1 MARYT
6 GPRDKVSRRFGV
18 ALFGSTK
25 ALEKRPFPP
34 GQHGMRAGRKK
45 KSDYGVMLAEK
56 QKLRFQYGVLEG
68 QFRKYYA
75 EAARRRGITGDI
87 LLQLLELRLDNVVYR
102 LGFSNTRAGARQLV
116 SHGHITVNGKKTNI
130 ASYSCRPGDV
140 IAVGGKASS
149 QQLVTR
155 SLDLTQATVVPD
167 WLECDRD
174 KLTARLPACL
184 PRKRLLPSSTSS
196 SSWNSTPVNL
206 YFLLDLLQNPGCFSA
221 AGVLGIQGG
230 SNGRVGC

>member
-155 SLDLTQATVVPD
+155 SLA
-167 WLECDRD
+167 
-174 KLTARLPACL
+174 
-184 PRKRLLPSSTSS
+184 RKRLLPSSTSS

>member
-1 MARYT
+1 M
-6 GPRDKVSRRFGV
+6 
-18 ALFGSTK
+18 
-25 ALEKRPFPP
+25 
-34 GQHGMRAGRKK
+34 
-45 KSDYGVMLAEK
+45 
-56 QKLRFQYGVLEG
+56 LEG

-155 SLDLTQATVVPD
+155 FLDLTQATVVPD

-174 KLTARLPACL
+174 KLTGKIARV
-184 PRKRLLPSSTSS
+184 PSKEEIA
-196 SSWNSTPVNL
+196 PIVNEQL
-206 YFLLDLLQNPGCFSA
+206 IVEFYS
-221 AGVLGIQGG
+221 
-230 SNGRVGC
+230 R